1 MKFRFGET
9 ITIHR
14 RTVAGKDAYGD
25 DTFTETNVVLTQVPV
40 VPTTSREVNQG
51 EVMVYDQLTVLLPAG
66 TEISS
71 SDAIEVYGV
80 RYEVQGRPLRFVS
93 PFSGLNLGVPVTLQR
108 VTG

>member
-14 RTVAGKDAYGD
+14 RVVAGRDAYGD
-25 DTFTETNVVLTQVPV
+25 DTFTEQQIVLKQVPV
-40 VPTTSREVNQG
+40 VPTTSREATQG
-51 EVMVYDQLTVLLPAG
+51 EAMVYDQLTVLLPAG

-80 RYEVQGRPLRFVS
+80 RYEVLGRPLRFVS
-93 PFSGLNLGVPVTLQR
+93 PFSGLNLGVPVTLER